1 MRRQVR
7 MMADKGVHAALPH
20 PRFGMDRRLYLE
32 EPFWKAMDA
41 TLDEAQKIGSS
52 IWLYDEYNWPSG
64 GAGGR
69 VTDGHPEFYPRG
81 LDYAFVPCEGPRD
94 FTISKPEPSE
104 KVMERFEKIV
114 AAFIAPG
121 GDSIPREPWGQVSP
135 DGQSITRRRA
145 ERPAPCPRVLSV
157 PRPQPQPAGRR
168 QQFHDRLPP
177 AGADPPIH
185 RVDPRGSMPNA
196 TAASSASKSPP
207 FSMMS
212 QARWLP
218 RPSRGPLASRRS
230 FRSGEGST

>member
-1 MRRQVR
+1 

-41 TLDEAQKIGSS
+41 TIDEAQKVGSS

-81 LDYAFVPCEGPRD
+81 LDYTFVECEGPRD
-94 FTISKPEPSE
+94 FTISKPAASE

-121 GDSIPREPWGQVSP
+121 GDAIPREPWGQI
-135 DGQSITRRRA
+135 D
-145 ERPAPCPRVLSV
+145 PRVNPSPALC
-157 PRPQPQPAGRR
+157 RAGRIVSSSS
-168 QQFHDRLPP
+168 FSASAAIP
-177 AGADPPIH
+177 A
-185 RVDPRGSMPNA
+185 RWT
-196 TAASSASKSPP
+196 TAATP
-207 FSMMS
+207 
-212 QARWLP
+212 
-218 RPSRGPLASRRS
+218 
-230 FRSGEGST
+230 